1 MPTHMFAASTGV
13 SHFVAAWKGE
23 QKNSIAR
30 KYPDIILR
38 NLELDLWKH
47 VKQRNKHG
55 KSSCEFRRGP

>member
-38 NLELDLWKH
+38 NLELDL
-47 VKQRNKHG
+47 
-55 KSSCEFRRGP
+55 